1 MVVVRKTFRTRFGW
15 GGEHAA
21 RFAARNPQI
30 MAELERALGVPHP
43 WRVLTDLS
51 GDCDTVVLEVGV
63 ASLAAWGQ
71 VRGVL
76 FGLPA
81 FRTAAAEPHGLL
93 ASGHGRFWTVVAEG

>member
-1 MVVVRKTFRTRFGW
+1 MIVVRMTFRARFGR
-15 GGEHAA
+15 GGAYAA
-21 RFAARNPQI
+21 RFAERNPQI
-30 MAELERALGVPHP
+30 IAELEQALGTTHP
-43 WRVLTDLS
+43 WRVLTDRS

-93 ASGHGRFWTVVAEG
+93 ASGHGRFWTVVAAG